1 MDSVTILKIIA
12 QGFISIILGTLIFYF
27 AYKQK
32 ESRLFSAKFKGY
44 LAGGFFILLGI
55 IYLLNELH
63 IMQ

>member
-1 MDSVTILKIIA
+1 MDSITIWKIIA
-12 QGFISIILGTLIFYF
+12 QGFISIILGILIFYF

-55 IYLLNELH
+55 IHLINELH
-63 IMQ
+63 IW